1 MPIISNLYNLDAL
14 FPTYTSSDVGKMLAV
29 NSSGTGYE
37 LVDAPEWMPPGGT
50 AGQVL
55 SKTEDGTAWTDPPS
69 GGGLPSSGTPYQ
81 QLVTDG
87 SGNAKWEDRIAY
99 ETDPVLTEVV
109 PESTV
114 TFSDMDGVMG
124 ASWPSD
130 FNCVFGQM
138 YTIRMDGVEYS
149 CECMSFESTPVL
161 GNLFVAGVGP
171 DTGEPFLMVN
181 QGTWNIICTGSASE
195 HTVAIYKKEST
206 YVTVPENLLPLT
218 VFSKAEWNSVSGRPI
233 DRIELNETIGP
244 DTKFNKTI
252 LPGSVH
258 IPNVHDIDLQPG
270 YFYRIDG
277 TIKIS
282 YSSVPNAVDTLSV
295 SGFFPVDEIGGLRI
309 KLGVLHASYWHKD
322 IDVYIVGANS
332 PYYGG
337 MLGLSSSMPATSST
351 VTVNLNFSDAFKQ
364 IDERYIPPTIQR
376 VGDELIIPSSTPGS
390 SKMFKVAVDDATN
403 DQSPVLCVDGKPIVG
418 LPTVTSADDG
428 KLLQVI
434 NGEWAAVDIGSAVE
448 LLAETGVAEPVT
460 DGSAILTDANGIIYV
475 L

>member
-14 FPTYTSSDVGKMLAV
+14 FPTYTSSDVGKMPAV

-37 LVDAPEWMPPGGT
+37 LVDAPERMPPGGT

-149 CECMSFESTPVL
+149 CECMSFKSIPVL

-171 DTGEPFLMVN
+171 DTGEPFLMIN
-181 QGTWNIICTGSASE
+181 QGTWNIVCTGSASE

-244 DTKFNKTI
+244 DTKFNITI

-295 SGFFPVDEIGGLRI
+295 SGFFPATDETDDLRI

-322 IDVYIVGANS
+322 IGVYIIGANS

-337 MLGLSSSMPATSST
+337 MLGLSSSIACYE
-351 VTVNLNFSDAFKQ
+351 LNRNRKS
-364 IDERYIPPTIQR
+364 
-376 VGDELIIPSSTPGS
+376 
-390 SKMFKVAVDDATN
+390 
-403 DQSPVLCVDGKPIVG
+403 
-418 LPTVTSADDG
+418 
-428 KLLQVI
+428 
-434 NGEWAAVDIGSAVE
+434 
-448 LLAETGVAEPVT
+448 
-460 DGSAILTDANGIIYV
+460 
-475 L
+475 